1 MSNLTIT
8 EKRIV
13 GRYVRETYESR
24 NPRDVRFGNDGAVS
38 VMIDEMPNTNQPGRI
53 FVGWDTDLLREA
65 K

>member
-24 NPRDVRFGNDGAVS
+24 TPVMS
-38 VMIDEMPNTNQPGRI
+38 VLATTARS
-53 FVGWDTDLLREA
+53 A
-65 K
+65 S